1 MSEGKKIEIEIP
13 EGYELVQNRMKF
25 EFVKKDER
33 FLSWEE
39 KDSNLSGY
47 RVSSASDVYSVDN
60 YDRNDTTMN
69 IFATEAQAIGSRALA
84 KLSQQLAD
92 FNGDWEPEWGEGTDA
107 KYCIYSSFFGKKHI
121 FAVGCFRD
129 IPRFLALKTKE
140 DAEKFLE
147 VNIDGIELAKDFL

>member
-13 EGYELVQNRMKF
+13 EGYKLVQDGMKF

-39 KDSNLSGY
+39 KDSKLTGY

-69 IFATEAQAIGSRALA
+69 IFATEAQAMFTSKNFSASSLVFKAKKRGMSRKQPTA
-84 KLSQQLAD
+84 KICFL
-92 FNGDWEPEWGEGTDA
+92 P
-107 KYCIYSSFFGKKHI
+107 KK
-121 FAVGCFRD
+121 
-129 IPRFLALKTKE
+129 LL
-140 DAEKFLE
+140 
-147 VNIDGIELAKDFL
+147 